1 MPCLRRITPFLMW
14 LALTGPAVAQ
24 APSWETLVAAG
35 QTAFQ
40 AGDFDAAGEKFDAAL
55 HIAETYSELDTRLAT
70 TLNNIAAVHYVKGE
84 YAAAEPLFR
93 RALSI
98 RERSLGRNHA
108 EVATSLN
115 NLAAVNR
122 KQGDLRAAAPALQRA
137 LGIRE
142 EALGPTHPSTL
153 AIIHNLAAVHRDLGQ
168 DAQSEDLWRQSL
180 DRRHL
185 AGGNDADLEADILE
199 RLADIQQDQG
209 RYREAAESLVEA
221 VGLRRRIGADV
232 SHLEAQAA
240 AIRDMIRS
248 TDVIVAAAPAPRA
261 QAMAGLSRPPARRA
275 PLFDRA
281 LVPQT
286 PIAGMQPATAAP
298 EKEDKAIEPAMS
310 FAVLPGAANH
320 QAKQQKP
327 SMAADPNGA
336 TGEQVEK
343 LYFLQLISLQS
354 EGRVQT
360 EWMRL
365 QDVYADVLSALPA
378 DVVRADLGDHGTW
391 YRLQAGPVT
400 DFDVASAAC
409 VSLVASDQ
417 ACLIVE
423 R

>member
-1 MPCLRRITPFLMW
+1 MPCLRRIIPFLMW
-14 LALTGPAVAQ
+14 LALTGTAAAQ

-55 HIAETYSELDTRLAT
+55 RIAETYSELDTRLAT

-153 AIIHNLAAVHRDLGQ
+153 AIIHNLATVYRDLGQ
-168 DAQSEDLWRQSL
+168 DAQSEVLWRQSL

-185 AGGNDADLEADILE
+185 AGGDDADLEADILE

-209 RYREAAESLVEA
+209 RYGEAAESLVEA

-232 SHLEAQAA
+232 THLEAQAA

-248 TDVIVAAAPAPRA
+248 TDVIVAAAPAPRP
-261 QAMAGLSRPPARRA
+261 QALAGLSRRRA

-286 PIAGMQPATAAP
+286 PIAGMQPAVAP
-298 EKEDKAIEPAMS
+298 EKKNKAMEPAMS

-327 SMAADPNGA
+327 PMAADPNGA
-336 TGEQVEK
+336 TAEQVEK
-343 LYFLQLISLQS
+343 RYFLQLISLKS

-378 DVVRADLGDHGTW
+378 DVVRADLGDHGIW

-409 VSLVASDQ
+409 VSLAASDQ